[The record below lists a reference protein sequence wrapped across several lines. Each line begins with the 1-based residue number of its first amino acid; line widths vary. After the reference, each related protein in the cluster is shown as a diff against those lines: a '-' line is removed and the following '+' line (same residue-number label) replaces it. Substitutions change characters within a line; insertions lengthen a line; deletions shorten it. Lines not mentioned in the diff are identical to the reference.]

1 MQPRPRIGLNDRATR
16 ELEEHGRSHL
26 HNTVGEAV
34 GNVSASHA
42 GRPIDEIEAVL
53 TESVTSATRIDGVLS
68 REAIHELA
76 EQIHSSAK
84 HA

>member
-1 MQPRPRIGLNDRATR
+1 MEPRARIGLSDRASR

-26 HNTVGEAV
+26 HGAVGEAV

-53 TESVTSATRIDGVLS
+53 SEAVTTAARTHGVLS
-68 REAIHELA
+68 HEAIHELA
-76 EQIHSSAK
+76 EQIHNSAK

>member
-1 MQPRPRIGLNDRATR
+1 MQPRPRIGLSDRATR

-26 HNTVGEAV
+26 HNAIGDAV

-53 TESVTSATRIDGVLS
+53 SEALTSAAHTRGVLS
-68 REAIHELA
+68 PEAIRELA